1 MKTSSFLS
9 RCMPAALTAS
19 LAFIFSS
26 PLPGQNTDPAV
37 ELDAGSVVPPD
48 PGPGP
53 VLRAANITTEGPHH
67 DVKLFFPWWPGI
79 DETTIGDGDIV
90 ARGPNGYLQ
99 AATFVS
105 LERLPIPLPL
115 PLTTVPEGLDDVAT
129 IPQPEPILV
138 ATYRFFPPGGEGDTW
153 TSDDNGR
160 YGVRLAENEIATEDG
175 RFLPPRFL
183 GGFRCI
189 IRDDPGIPIQPEAV
203 RCKIKRHPVPST
215 DAASLDAIGYH
226 ALVQMYFRTPH
237 VDVDWGSVVQTANGT
252 FIANATALR
261 LPIPGPDPEPVP
273 LPLAGAFPPEN
284 VEGTPLIDPDPDRPD
299 ILPIFRHRYDFGV
312 LAPSEYHFV
321 FRVNGVVECVR
332 DFIVPPIPPVDDDP
346 PEAELQVRN
355 ITQPYD
361 GPQRMVVT
369 YKDRSG
375 VDISTIGDGDLVVF
389 NPCLFQDA
397 VSPIPCNWRA
407 QRARL
412 VEIISISTHNR
423 VVKALYEI
431 DAPQGGW
438 THEHNGF
445 YPVILWEDAVCD
457 RLGNCTERQRL
468 GGFEVAIDN
477 SQPPVPAEA
486 ELRVDASNPNRV
498 KAKVHIDFKEH
509 WRVVDQEVR
518 RVGNRIY
525 LLATAEQLAVI
536 AIHPPPPPPQ
546 QDLLY
551 EIGPLRDG
559 EYVAAFIMNRHVYDV
574 EKFEVKREPPIPAD
588 VDLTID
594 ASDPDN
600 VVADV
605 TIQFRTPHRV
615 VQGDVEQ
622 NGHRI
627 VLPAKAEPLPITDAV
642 SVIPPPVHLRY
653 EIGALSEGC
662 YLGVFV
668 MNEFPYAA
676 EHFTVDDPG
685 PPIDADVSMRIDQSD
700 PDNTIAVVKIAFQ
713 SPHVIVERGIH
724 QHGNRFILEA
734 TARPI
739 HTLATETAGFAP
751 VPVPQ
756 IVTLRYRL
764 GDLDPGLYHAAF
776 VMNGWPYAHSTWEE
790 PDDTFAA
797 DVKIDVQQTSSGSWN
812 ANVKIWFENP
822 HVRITDPGAPDF
834 DGHVIKINATAI
846 VSATTDIQPR
856 PYEFNYD
863 LGALRPGGY
872 WLKYFI
878 NGNFEK
884 QNDFIVPP
892 EGPIP
897 ADVDVTVDTGN
908 QPVIATAHIQF
919 RDHYRITDQAMFRI
933 GNLFI
938 LDATAD
944 GPLPILA
951 PIPPPPIDL
960 DYDLGHLPR
969 GTYFAAFRMNGHFYD
984 VEQFRINDDGFEAE
998 VDLSVDVGDEVIVK
1012 AVVDIDD
1019 PYVIITDPGTPA
1031 IQGRDIRI
1039 DATAERVV
1047 FIVPPSGDPQEFEY
1061 NLGALEPGWYHLA
1074 YLINGNPEAC
1084 LRFHVPDPPDPPLP
1098 NISHIRIEQGDVSW
1112 FSEVGV
1118 ILLPGQEVTD
1128 WGVVRRDG
1136 NGFHVNITVE
1146 WVTFPPPPVP
1156 LPTLLAT
1163 DPDLPEGIIFDA
1175 TNAPSIAGVP
1185 VRLVTHTYVLGVLD
1199 PGHYG
1204 FFVHSRGQTVA
1215 SKRFNVPG
1223 SAPRVELSA
1232 GNITEA
1238 TGEYRFGISYWDP
1251 DGLDHESIM
1260 NAEVTVIGRD
1270 GYREVARL
1278 LSYASTD
1285 DVPSTSASA
1294 RYAVNGPGGDWD
1306 FRDNGRYC
1314 VVVDPEAIRDLEG
1327 NHLEHGRLGCFKVRI
1342 LPDPPDPGVN
1352 VSVAMNSAGGW
1363 DATVEIIS
1371 EPGEQVVVDSWGPT
1385 IHHGHSIIALASV
1398 HIEPTGGPV
1407 EPLAHVYPLGV
1418 LQPGYYVFVFSSDLG
1433 HLGFARFIVPGL
1445 EGDPID
1451 NWQLR
1456 ASTLALGNDGDDGDN
1471 LDAVGEYFFATD
1483 PSLPDG
1489 PGVRPEISPGDDG
1502 RPRLGVRFRRLHGA
1516 EGVDQIVEGSR
1527 DLENWEDVSD
1537 QVDLVDQTI
1546 AIDGT
1551 EEVSLRLKQ
1560 ALEDCPF
1567 QYLRIRV
1574 VRAQN

>member
-1 MKTSSFLS
+1 
-9 RCMPAALTAS
+9 MPTALTAS
-19 LAFIFSS
+19 WVCALFS
-26 PLPGQNTDPAV
+26 PLPGQLAGPAV
-37 ELDAGSVVPPD
+37 ELDTGSLALPD
-48 PGPGP
+48 PIPGP
-53 VLRAANITTEGPHH
+53 VLRAGNITAEAPHH

-79 DETTIGDGDIV
+79 DESTIGDGDIV
-90 ARGPNGYLQ
+90 ARGPNGYHQ
-99 AATFVS
+99 PATFVS
-105 LERLPIPLPL
+105 LERLQTPLPL
-115 PLTTVPEGLDDVAT
+115 PLTTVAEGLDDVAA

-138 ATYRFFPPGGEGDTW
+138 VTYRFFPPDGEGDTW

-160 YGVRLAENEIATEDG
+160 YGVRLAENEIATEAG
-175 RFLPPRFL
+175 HFLPPRYL

-203 RCKIKRHPVPST
+203 RCKIKRHPVPGT
-215 DAASLDAIGYH
+215 DAASVDAIGYH

-237 VDVDWGSVVQTANGT
+237 VDVDWGDVVQSADAT
-252 FIANATALR
+252 FVANATALR
-261 LPIPGPDPEPVP
+261 LPIPGPDPLPVP

-284 VEGTPLIDPDPDRPD
+284 HEGAPLVDPDPDRPD
-299 ILPIFRHRYDFGV
+299 ILPIFRHRYDLGV
-312 LAPSEYHFV
+312 LAPGEYRFV
-321 FRVNGVVECVR
+321 FRVNGVPECSR
-332 DFIVPPIPPVDDDP
+332 EFTVPPIPPVDDDP
-346 PEAELQVRN
+346 PEAELRVRN
-355 ITQPYD
+355 ITQPND
-361 GPQRMVVT
+361 RPQRMVVT

-389 NPCLFQDA
+389 SPCLFQNA

-431 DAPQGGW
+431 DAPRGGW

-445 YPVILWEDAVCD
+445 YPVVLWEDAVCD
-457 RLGNCTERQRL
+457 RLGNCTERERL

-486 ELRVDASNPNRV
+486 EISVDAGNPDRV

-518 RVGNRIY
+518 RHGNRIY
-525 LLATAEQLAVI
+525 LLATAEQVPVI
-536 AIHPPPPPPQ
+536 AIYPPPPPPQ

-559 EYVAAFIMNRHVYDV
+559 EYVAAFIMNRHVYDA

-594 ASDPDN
+594 TSDPDN

-615 VQGDVEQ
+615 VQGDVER

-627 VLPAKAEPLPITDAV
+627 VLPANAQPLPITDAV

-653 EIGALSEGC
+653 EIGALAEGC

-676 EHFTVDDPG
+676 EHFTIRDPG

-700 PDNTIAVVKIAFQ
+700 PDNTVAVVKIAFK

-739 HTLATETAGFAP
+739 HTLAADTAGFAP

-756 IVTLRYRL
+756 AVTLRYRL
-764 GDLDPGLYHAAF
+764 GHLDPGLYAAAF
-776 VMNGWPYAHSTWEE
+776 VMNGWPYAHTTWQE

-797 DVKIDVQQTSSGSWN
+797 DVKIDVQQTSSGAWS

-822 HVRITDPGAPDF
+822 HVRIADPGAPEF
-834 DGHVIKINATAI
+834 AGHRIKINATAI

-863 LGALRPGGY
+863 LGELRPGGY
-872 WLKYFI
+872 WLGYSI
-878 NGNFEK
+878 NGNFE
-884 QNDFIVPP
+884 QHHDFIVPP

-897 ADVDVTVDTGN
+897 ADVDVTVDTEN
-908 QPVIATAHIQF
+908 QPVIATARIQF
-919 RDHYRITDQAMFRI
+919 RDPYRITDQRWYRF
-933 GNLFI
+933 GNLFV
-938 LDATAD
+938 LDATAE

-960 DYDLGHLPR
+960 DYDLGYLPR
-969 GTYFAAFRMNGHFYD
+969 GKYFAAFRMNGHFYD
-984 VEQFRINDDGFEAE
+984 VEEFRISDTGQYEVE

-1012 AVVDIDD
+1012 AVVDFED
-1019 PYVIITDPGTPA
+1019 PYVIITDPGTPVMQA
-1031 IQGRDIRI
+1031 PDIRI

-1047 FIVPPSGDPQEFEY
+1047 FVVPPSGDPQEFEY
-1061 NLGALEPGWYHLA
+1061 NLGALRPGWYHLI
-1074 YLINGNPEAC
+1074 YSINGHHEAC
-1084 LRFHVPDPPDPPLP
+1084 MRFHVPDPPDPPLP
-1098 NISHIRIEQGDVSW
+1098 NISHIEIEQGDVSW

-1118 ILLPGQEVTD
+1118 ILLPNQEVTS
-1128 WGVVRRDG
+1128 WGVVRRED
-1136 NGFHVNITVE
+1136 NLFHVNITVD
-1146 WVTFPPPPVP
+1146 WVTFPPPVEPV
-1156 LPTLLAT
+1156 PTLLPT
-1163 DPDLPEGIIFDA
+1163 DPNLPDGIVFDA
-1175 TNAPSIAGVP
+1175 ANHPMIHDVP
-1185 VRLVTHTYVLGVLD
+1185 VRIVTHTYLLGVLD
-1199 PGHYG
+1199 PGQYG
-1204 FFVHSRGQTVA
+1204 FVIHSRGQVVTG
-1215 SKRFNVPG
+1215 KRFVVPG
-1223 SAPRVELSA
+1223 SPPQVELSA
-1232 GNITEA
+1232 PNITEA
-1238 TGEYRFGISYWDP
+1238 TDEYRFGISYHDP

-1260 NAEVTVIGRD
+1260 NAEVAVVGRD

-1285 DVPSTSASA
+1285 DDPSTHGSA

-1352 VSVAMNSAGGW
+1352 VSVAMNSGGGW

-1385 IHHGHSIIALASV
+1385 IHHGHTIVALASA

-1418 LQPGYYVFVFSSDLG
+1418 LQPGYYVFVFATDIG

-1445 EGDPID
+1445 EADPIAS
-1451 NWQLR
+1451 WQMR
-1456 ASTLALGNDGDDGDN
+1456 ASTLAPGGGGGGDDGDS
-1471 LDAVGEYFFATD
+1471 LDEVGEYFFATD
-1483 PSLPDG
+1483 PTRPDG
-1489 PGVRPEISPGDDG
+1489 PQVRPEITAGDDG
-1502 RPRLGVRFRRLHGA
+1502 RPCLGVRFRRLHGA
-1516 EGVDQIVEGSR
+1516 EGVEQIIEGSR
-1527 DLENWEDVSD
+1527 DLKNWDDVSD
-1537 QVDLVDQTI
+1537 QVDLIEQVVG
-1546 AIDGT
+1546 IDGT

-1560 ALEDCPF
+1560 ALQDCPY
-1567 QYLRIRV
+1567 QYLRIRA
-1574 VRAQN
+1574 VRVQN